1 MTTRFFSL
9 LLLLFFISTFT
20 TAQNLVPNHS
30 FEEFEDGC
38 PETFN
43 GTTAFAWEKWAG
55 SPDLFSTC
63 VDPQTFND
71 SLGWV
76 PWNGVGYQWPADGES
91 YAGLFAHG
99 QVGADWS
106 QNFREY
112 IGCELLEPLQVGET
126 YFVSFKVSTGII
138 GSYYW
143 ITTACNRLGA
153 LFTTQGHHWSEN
165 PLEIPNFAHVYE
177 ENIISDTA
185 NWVTISGSFIADQ
198 AFTHMGLGVFFEFNL
213 LEVIET
219 HSHTGGLGSYYYVD
233 DVCVSRSPECM
244 PSSIGES
251 GSGSDNI
258 IVYPNPANAMVVV
271 ESSHQIERAGLLDA
285 SGKWVKNPININ
297 DQRVVWQTSDLPSGM
312 YYLEIHTTSGIKR
325 EKLMVVH

>member
-43 GTTAFAWEKWAG
+43 GTTALGWQRW
-55 SPDLFSTC
+55 SQNPDLFSTC
-63 VDPQTFND
+63 VNPQTFND

-76 PWNGVGYQWPADGES
+76 PWNGFGYQWPADGES
-91 YAGLFAHG
+91 YAGFYAHG
-99 QVGADWS
+99 QVGAEWS
-106 QNFREY
+106 QNYREY

-126 YFVSFKVSTGII
+126 YFVSFKTSMGF
-138 GSYYW
+138 GHYYYPIW
-143 ITTACNRLGA
+143 ACNRLGA
-153 LFTTQGHHWSEN
+153 LFTTQSHHWYEN

-177 ENIISDTA
+177 ESIISDTA

-198 AFTHMGLGVFFEFNL
+198 AYTHMGLGVFFDFDLLDTLNL
-213 LEVIET
+213 EPG
-219 HSHTGGLGSYYYVD
+219 SQSLGSYYYID
-233 DVCVSRSPECM
+233 DVCVSRFSECM
-244 PSSIGES
+244 PSNIDES
-251 GSGSDNI
+251 WRGSETFK
-258 IVYPNPANAMVVV
+258 VYPNPANAMVVI
-271 ESSHQIERAGLLDA
+271 ESSNQIERAGVLDA
-285 SGKWVKNPININ
+285 SGKWITTPTNIN
-297 DQRVVWQTSDLPSGM
+297 EQRVIWDISDLPSGM
-312 YYLEIHTTSGIKR
+312 YYLEFHTIRGIKR